1 MQAVPAAVQAYGQ
14 YKQGQDSATAL
25 SQQAQTVRT
34 QAYADEATQRRQ
46 SSQILGKQ
54 AAAMAQAGG
63 GIDEGLIRQS
73 AANAELDALNIRYA
87 GLLRGSTLA
96 TQGANAKSSAGLL
109 AGGTILRG
117 VSQGYTRQRALQLQ
131 QQGGGGDY

>member
-1 MQAVPAAVQAYGQ
+1 MQAVPSAVQAYGQ
-14 YKQGQDSATAL
+14 YTQGKATASAL
-25 SQQAQTVRT
+25 NAQAQTARM
-34 QAYADEATQRRQ
+34 QGYADEAAQRRQ

-96 TQGANAKSSAGLL
+96 TQASNASTSAGLL
-109 AGGTILRG
+109 AGGTLLRG
-117 VSQGYTRQRALQLQ
+117 VSQAYTRNRSLQLQ